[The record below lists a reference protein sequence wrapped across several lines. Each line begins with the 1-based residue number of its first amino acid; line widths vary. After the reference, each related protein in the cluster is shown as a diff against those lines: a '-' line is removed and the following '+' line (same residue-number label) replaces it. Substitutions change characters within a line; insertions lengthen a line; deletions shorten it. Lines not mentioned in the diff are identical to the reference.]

1 MILENINKIPVR
13 TWQWLHANDITVQS
27 DVTIMPFQKK
37 SIVCDAGI
45 AMQPIEQAPEIDV
58 LAGHIDQSV
67 CALLK
72 AQQNSGYFIHL
83 EKNQILDESIVI
95 NYQLDKN
102 NASVLDDTLI
112 VAESGSK
119 ATIVVQYSSLDD
131 EPALHVGTMR
141 IVAKEGAQLRIIQTQ
156 MLNKKST
163 HIDYIVAEA
172 ADESELS
179 VFCIELGS
187 NQCVGNVK
195 IDLQGKQSKATI
207 HSLYMGA
214 EKQQLDF
221 NYGVVLRGEGSQS
234 QIQGSGVLMDECRKN
249 FRGTLDFLRGATQA
263 VGKESEFVVL
273 LSEKV
278 QNLSVPI
285 LLSGESD
292 VQGEHAASA
301 GKIDPEK
308 MFYLQSRGLSELQ
321 AKKLIIEAEFSPTL
335 EQIPDETLRATI
347 LQQVQRSLENVK

>member
-1 MILENINKIPVR
+1 MILENINKVPVR
-13 TWQWLHANDITVQS
+13 TWRWLHANDITVQS
-27 DVTIMPFQKK
+27 DVVIAPLQKEA
-37 SIVCDAGI
+37 ICHDAGI
-45 AMQPIEQAPEIDV
+45 VMQPIAQAPQIKVVE
-58 LAGHIDQSV
+58 GHIDPSV
-67 CALLK
+67 GQLMDAEK
-72 AQQNSGYFIHL
+72 NSGYYIHL
-83 EKNQILDESIVI
+83 AQDQIVDESIVI
-95 NYQLDKN
+95 CYQLDQA
-102 NASVLDDTLI
+102 NASVLDDILI

-119 ATIVVQYSSLDD
+119 ATIVIQYSSLDD
-131 EPALHVGTMR
+131 EPTLHIGTMR
-141 IVAKEGAQLRIIQTQ
+141 IVAKEGAQLRIIKTQ

-163 HIDYIVAEA
+163 HVDYVVAEV

-179 VFCIELGS
+179 IFCVELGAQ
-187 NQCVGNVK
+187 QCVGNVK
-195 IDLQGKQSKATI
+195 VDLQGKRSKATI

-221 NYGVVLRGEGSQS
+221 NYGVTHHGEDSQS

-249 FRGTLDFLRGATQA
+249 FRGTLDFVRGSARA

-273 LSEKV
+273 LNEKV